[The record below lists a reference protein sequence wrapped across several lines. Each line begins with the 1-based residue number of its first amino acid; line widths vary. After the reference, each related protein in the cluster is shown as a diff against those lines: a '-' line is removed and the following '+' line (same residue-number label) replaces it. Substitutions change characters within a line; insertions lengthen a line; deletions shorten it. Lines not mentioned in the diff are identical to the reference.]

1 MLKDI
6 EKHNFTYDGCEIEFR
21 KRVDDDIDVVITRGN
36 LRRVYQLSDLKVYE
50 TYTINGY
57 RLSFEFGKRY
67 IPYEYTSTILSKD
80 HTKERIEK
88 FKEMIMKGEV
98 ELP

>member
-36 LRRVYQLSDLKVYE
+36 LRRVYQLTNLKEYE
-50 TYTINGY
+50 TYTQKGY
-57 RLSFEFGKRY
+57 TLSCEFGKMR
-67 IPYEYTSTILSKD
+67 IPYEYKSTILSKD
-80 HTKERIEK
+80 HTEERIKK
-88 FKEMIMKGEV
+88 FKEMIIKGEV